1 MKLIDQSI
9 RYPVS
14 VIVGILLAALFGL
27 IGFSRLPVQMIP
39 TIDRPE
45 ISVET
50 LYPGAAPPE
59 VEEEVTR
66 RQEELLN
73 TVENLREM
81 TSVSEEGRSRITLKY
96 DIITEPFEY
105 ADGYLTIPDKPGLG
119 VELDMAKI
127 EKYRVA

>member
-50 LYPGAAPPE
+50 LYPGAAPFE

-96 DIITEPFEY
+96 DWAVNKDVARIDVSEKLAAVT
-105 ADGYLTIPDKPGLG
+105 GRPGSPPRRACG
-119 VELDMAKI
+119 W
-127 EKYRVA
+127 YR